1 MKNSSTKSPRLLAIL
16 AHPKSDSFC
25 KSLFQKGLDTFK
37 FLGFELDV
45 IDLYQGDF
53 PPVMPLEELQRG
65 GSFETA
71 IQDYAHKLQA
81 ADGLFIV
88 HPDWWGGPPAILK
101 GWLDRVLRPGV
112 AYDYEGEE
120 FEDKEKVGLLGGKK
134 AYVVVTTDQAA
145 PKAVKLTF
153 SNSSGL
159 TISWASAVSPRARL
173 KSSTTYSAASTGTA
187 KISSRPWR
195 RKSQPFW
202 LEPLLLAR
210 RLHHI
215 QTHRNLP
222 TPEVEPEVVDGRVF
236 PFVGQVDVPDDK
248 LEGFQGNGA
257 DQFDA
262 LYGINVL

>member
-145 PKAVKLTF
+145 PKSGKIDFFKQLWSDHILGFCGITESKVKVFYDIFRSEYGDRKDFLQAMEEE
-153 SNSSGL
+153 
-159 TISWASAVSPRARL
+159 I
-173 KSSTTYSAASTGTA
+173 TA
-187 KISSRPWR
+187 
-195 RKSQPFW
+195 F
-202 LEPLLLAR
+202 LA
-210 RLHHI
+210 
-215 QTHRNLP
+215 
-222 TPEVEPEVVDGRVF
+222 
-236 PFVGQVDVPDDK
+236 
-248 LEGFQGNGA
+248 
-257 DQFDA
+257 
-262 LYGINVL
+262 